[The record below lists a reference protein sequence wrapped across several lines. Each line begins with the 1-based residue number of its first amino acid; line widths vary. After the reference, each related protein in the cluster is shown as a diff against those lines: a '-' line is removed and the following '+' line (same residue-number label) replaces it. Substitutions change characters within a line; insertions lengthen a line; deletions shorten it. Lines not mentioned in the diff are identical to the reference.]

1 MECMYGEEN
10 KFLQWSG
17 TRFASNALGQ
27 SECSGLDGQHK
38 RDSMFCFVFI
48 SCVCVCVFLF
58 LCVCVCL
65 KGTKNVKENK
75 INQQNM
81 ADFGRS
87 SYSSME

>member
-48 SCVCVCVFLF
+48 SCVCICVFLF
-58 LCVCVCL
+58 LCVCVF
-65 KGTKNVKENK
+65 KRHKECKRKQNK
-75 INQQNM
+75 S
-81 ADFGRS
+81 AKHG
-87 SYSSME
+87 